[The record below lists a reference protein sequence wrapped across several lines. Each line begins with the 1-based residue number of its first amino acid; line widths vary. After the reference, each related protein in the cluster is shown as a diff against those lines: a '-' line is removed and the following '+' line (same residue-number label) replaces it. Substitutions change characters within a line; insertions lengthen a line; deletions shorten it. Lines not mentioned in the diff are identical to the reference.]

1 MTGNFLKVIKKKI
14 GSYFSPK
21 RINHDLISP
30 FAIEIIETLINNKY
44 DAYIV
49 GGAIRDIL
57 INQKPKDFDIAT
69 NATPEQVRS
78 IFKKARIIGRRF
90 QIVHVIRHFETI
102 EVSTFRS
109 PPQNKIKMANGV
121 FKDNEFGSIQEDAA
135 RRDFTCNALYY
146 DPVRNKLIDF
156 YGGVKAIQK
165 KELNL
170 IGDPK
175 IRFNEDPIRILRG
188 IRFSAKLGIHL
199 NKSLTDH
206 INDSG
211 SLLDKVPYSRLF
223 DEIMKLF
230 LTGHG
235 VKSMDL
241 FKKFQ
246 LAYKYFP
253 SLLREESYEFINQG
267 LINTDYRVS
276 NNKSINPG
284 FLLAVFLWPDVE
296 LAWDKISKNTH
307 PTTALN
313 QAIDNTLLKQSK
325 IFPIQKRFAITMAEI
340 WRLQPRFENL
350 NPKRTYRLS
359 GHPRFRAA
367 YDFLLLRS
375 LKDEKLKNNAS
386 WWTNFIEADE
396 DTKNKLIKQPN
407 FKKNA

>member
-1 MTGNFLKVIKKKI
+1 MTGNFLKDFKKKI
-14 GSYFSPK
+14 GSYFSPEIIK
-21 RINHDLISP
+21 HDLISP
-30 FAIEIIETLINNKY
+30 FAIEIIETLINNKFE
-44 DAYIV
+44 AFIV

-57 INQKPKDFDIAT
+57 IGHKPKDFDIAT

-78 IFKKARIIGRRF
+78 IFKKSRIIGRRF

-121 FKDNEFGSIQEDAA
+121 FKDNEFGSINEDAA

-165 KELNL
+165 KELDL

-188 IRFSAKLGIHL
+188 IRFSAKLGILL

-206 INDSG
+206 INDSA

-235 VKSMDL
+235 VKSMVL

-246 LAYKYFP
+246 LAHKYFP

-284 FLLAVFLWPDVE
+284 FLLAVFLWPDVK
-296 LAWDKISKNTH
+296 LAWDKSYKNIH

-313 QAIDNTLLKQSK
+313 EAIDNTLLKQSK
-325 IFPIQKRFAITMAEI
+325 IFPIQKRFAITMSEI

-350 NPKRTYRLS
+350 NPKKTYRLS
-359 GHPRFRAA
+359 SHPRFRAA
-367 YDFLLLRS
+367 YDFLMLRS
-375 LKDEKLKNNAS
+375 LQDEKLKNNAS
-386 WWTNFIEADE
+386 WWTNFIEANE
-396 DTKNKLIKQPN
+396 DTKNKLIKQRN
-407 FKKNA
+407 FRKNA

>member
-1 MTGNFLKVIKKKI
+1 M
-14 GSYFSPK
+14 
-21 RINHDLISP
+21 
-30 FAIEIIETLINNKY
+30 
-44 DAYIV
+44 

-78 IFKKARIIGRRF
+78 IFKKSRIIGRRF

-121 FKDNEFGSIQEDAA
+121 FKDNEFGSIKEDAA

-146 DPVRNKLIDF
+146 DPIRNKLIDF

-165 KELNL
+165 KQLNL

-188 IRFSAKLGIHL
+188 LRFSAKLGIPL
-199 NKSLTDH
+199 NKSLADH
-206 INDSG
+206 INDSV
-211 SLLDKVPYSRLF
+211 SLLENVPYSRLF

-246 LAYKYFP
+246 LAHKYFP
-253 SLLREESYEFINQG
+253 SLLHEESYEFINQG
-267 LINTDYRVS
+267 LINTDYRVL

-284 FLLAVFLWPDVE
+284 FLLAVFLWPNIK
-296 LAWDKISKNTH
+296 LALNKNYKNIH
-307 PTTALN
+307 PTILLN
-313 QAIDNTLLKQSK
+313 EVIDNTLLKQSE
-325 IFPIQKRFAITMAEI
+325 IFPIQKRFAITMSEI

-350 NPKRTYRLS
+350 NPKRIYRLL

-375 LKDEKLKNNAS
+375 SQDETLKINAS

-396 DTKNKLIKQPN
+396 ETKNKLIRQRN
-407 FKKNA
+407 LKKNA

>member
-1 MTGNFLKVIKKKI
+1 MTSNFLKVITKKI
-14 GSYFSPK
+14 GAYFSTEK
-21 RINHDLISP
+21 INHKLISP
-30 FAIEIIETLINNKY
+30 FAIEIIDTLINNKY

-78 IFKKARIIGRRF
+78 IFKKSRIIGRRF
-90 QIVHVIRHFETI
+90 QIVHVFRHYETI

-121 FKDNEFGSIQEDAA
+121 FKDNEFGSIKEDAA

-156 YGGVKAIQK
+156 YDGVKAIQK

-188 IRFSAKLGIHL
+188 IRFSAKLGMPL
-199 NKSLTDH
+199 NKSLTDN
-206 INDSG
+206 INHSVY
-211 SLLDKVPYSRLF
+211 LLDNVPYSRLF

-235 VKSMDL
+235 VKSMAL
-241 FKKFQ
+241 FKEFQ

-253 SLLREESYEFINQG
+253 SLLREESYAFINQG
-267 LINTDYRVS
+267 LINTDFRVS

-284 FLLAVFLWPDVE
+284 FLLAVFLWPDVKLTWGE
-296 LAWDKISKNTH
+296 SSKNIH
-307 PTTALN
+307 PSTALN
-313 QAIDNTLLKQSK
+313 EAIDNTLLKQSK
-325 IFPIQKRFAITMAEI
+325 IFPIQKRFATTMSEI

-350 NPKRTYRLS
+350 NPKRTYRLTT
-359 GHPRFRAA
+359 HPRFRAA

-375 LKDEKLKNNAS
+375 LQDNTLKKSAS
-386 WWTNFIEADE
+386 WWTNFMGADE
-396 DTKNKLIKQPN
+396 DTKNKLIQQRN

>member
-1 MTGNFLKVIKKKI
+1 MTGNFHKVIKRKI
-14 GSYFSPK
+14 GSYFRSE

-30 FAIEIIETLINNKY
+30 FAIEIIETLINHKY

-78 IFKKARIIGRRF
+78 IFKKSRIIGRRF
-90 QIVHVIRHFETI
+90 QIVHVVRHYETI

-121 FKDNEFGSIQEDAA
+121 FKDNEFGSINEDAA

-156 YGGVKAIQK
+156 YGGVKAIQR
-165 KELNL
+165 KELHL

-188 IRFSAKLGIHL
+188 IRFSAKLSMPL
-199 NKSLTDH
+199 NKSLTDN
-206 INDSG
+206 INHSIP
-211 SLLDKVPYSRLF
+211 LLDNIPYSRLF

-235 VKSMDL
+235 VKSMAL
-241 FKKFQ
+241 FKEFQ

-253 SLLREESYEFINQG
+253 SLLREESYAFINQG
-267 LINTDYRVS
+267 LINTDFRVS

-284 FLLAVFLWPDVE
+284 FLLAVFLWPDVKLTWE
-296 LAWDKISKNTH
+296 KSSKNIH

-313 QAIDNTLLKQSK
+313 DAIDNTLLKQSK
-325 IFPIQKRFAITMAEI
+325 IFPIQKRFSITMSEI

-350 NPKRTYRLS
+350 NPKRTYRLT

-375 LKDEKLKNNAS
+375 LQDETLKNNAS
-386 WWTNFIEADE
+386 WWTHFMGADE
-396 DTKNKLIKQPN
+396 DTKNKLIQQRN

>member
-14 GSYFSPK
+14 GSYFSPEK
-21 RINHDLISP
+21 INHDLISP
-30 FAIEIIETLINNKY
+30 FAIEIIETLINHKY

-78 IFKKARIIGRRF
+78 IFKKSRIIGRRF
-90 QIVHVIRHFETI
+90 QIVHVVRHYETI

-121 FKDNEFGSIQEDAA
+121 FKDNEFGSINEDAA

-156 YGGVKAIQK
+156 YGGVKAIQR
-165 KELNL
+165 KELHL

-188 IRFSAKLGIHL
+188 IRFSAKLSMPL
-199 NKSLTDH
+199 NKSLTDN
-206 INDSG
+206 INHSIP
-211 SLLDKVPYSRLF
+211 LLDNIPYSRLF

-235 VKSMDL
+235 VKSMAL
-241 FKKFQ
+241 FKEFQ

-253 SLLREESYEFINQG
+253 SLLREESYAFINQG
-267 LINTDYRVS
+267 LINTDFRVS

-284 FLLAVFLWPDVE
+284 FLLAVFLWPDVKLTWE
-296 LAWDKISKNTH
+296 KSSKNIH

-313 QAIDNTLLKQSK
+313 DAIDNTLLKQSK
-325 IFPIQKRFAITMAEI
+325 IFPIQKRFSITMSEI

-350 NPKRTYRLS
+350 NPKRTYRLT

-375 LKDEKLKNNAS
+375 LQDETLKNNAS
-386 WWTNFIEADE
+386 WWTHFMGADE
-396 DTKNKLIKQPN
+396 DTRNKLIQQRN

>member
-1 MTGNFLKVIKKKI
+1 MTSNFLKVITKKI
-14 GSYFSPK
+14 GAYFSTEK
-21 RINHDLISP
+21 INHKLISP
-30 FAIEIIETLINNKY
+30 FAIEIIDTLINNKY

-78 IFKKARIIGRRF
+78 IFKKSRIIGRRF
-90 QIVHVIRHFETI
+90 QIVHVFRHYETI

-121 FKDNEFGSIQEDAA
+121 FKDNEFGSIKEDAA

-156 YGGVKAIQK
+156 YDGVKAIQK

-188 IRFSAKLGIHL
+188 IRFSAKLGMPL
-199 NKSLTDH
+199 NKSLTDN
-206 INDSG
+206 INHSVY
-211 SLLDKVPYSRLF
+211 LLDNVPYSRLF

-246 LAYKYFP
+246 LAHKYFP
-253 SLLREESYEFINQG
+253 SLLREESYDFINHG
-267 LINTDYRVS
+267 LINTDYRIS

-284 FLLAVFLWPDVE
+284 FLLAVFLWPDVKLTWGE
-296 LAWDKISKNTH
+296 SSKNIH
-307 PTTALN
+307 PSTALN
-313 QAIDNTLLKQSK
+313 EAIDNTLLKQSK
-325 IFPIQKRFAITMAEI
+325 IFPIQKRFATTMSEI

-350 NPKRTYRLS
+350 NPKRTYRLTT
-359 GHPRFRAA
+359 HPRFRAA

-375 LKDEKLKNNAS
+375 LQDNTLKKSAS
-386 WWTNFIEADE
+386 WWTNFMGADE
-396 DTKNKLIKQPN
+396 DTKNKLIQQRN

>member
-1 MTGNFLKVIKKKI
+1 MTRNFFKVITKKI
-14 GSYFSPK
+14 GAYFSTEK
-21 RINHDLISP
+21 IDHKLISP
-30 FAIEIIETLINNKY
+30 FAIEIIDTLINNKY

-78 IFKKARIIGRRF
+78 IFKKSRIIGRRF
-90 QIVHVIRHFETI
+90 QIVHVFRHFETI

-121 FKDNEFGSIQEDAA
+121 FKDNEFGSIKEDAA

-188 IRFSAKLGIHL
+188 IRFSAKLGMPL
-199 NKSLTDH
+199 NKSLTNN
-206 INDSG
+206 INHSVY
-211 SLLDKVPYSRLF
+211 LLDNVPYSRLF

-235 VKSMDL
+235 VKSMGL
-241 FKKFQ
+241 FKEFQ
-246 LAYKYFP
+246 LAHKYFP
-253 SLLREESYEFINQG
+253 SLLREDSYDFINQG
-267 LINTDYRVS
+267 LINTDYRIS

-284 FLLAVFLWPDVE
+284 FLLAVFLWPDVKLTWGE
-296 LAWDKISKNTH
+296 SSKNIH
-307 PTTALN
+307 PSTALN
-313 QAIDNTLLKQSK
+313 EAIDNTLLKQSK
-325 IFPIQKRFAITMAEI
+325 IFPIQKRFATTMSEI

-350 NPKRTYRLS
+350 NPKRTYRLTA
-359 GHPRFRAA
+359 HPRFRAA

-375 LKDEKLKNNAS
+375 LQDDTLKKSAS
-386 WWTNFIEADE
+386 WWTNFIGADE
-396 DTKNKLIKQPN
+396 DTKNKLIQQRN